1 MNNKIEKA
9 LEFATQAHKGQLRK
23 GGQPYIV
30 HPIRVAENVKRFKE
44 SSDLDMLIAAAYLHD
59 TIEDTN
65 ITYYDIV
72 KEFGPGIASIVLE
85 LTTDEDM
92 KNELGKKRYLQIKLK
107 NMSSWALVIKLC
119 DRLDNVIDLKN
130 CNTEFR
136 NKYID
141 ETNDILDYL
150 EKNRELSKTHKTIIN
165 EIKNELKK
173 Y

>member
-9 LEFATQAHKGQLRK
+9 LEFATQANKGQLRK

-44 SSDLDMLIAAAYLHD
+44 SSELDMLIAAAYLHD
-59 TIEDTN
+59 TIEDT
-65 ITYYDIV
+65 
-72 KEFGPGIASIVLE
+72 
-85 LTTDEDM
+85 
-92 KNELGKKRYLQIKLK
+92 
-107 NMSSWALVIKLC
+107 

-130 CNTEFR
+130 CNKEFR

-165 EIKNELKK
+165 EIKNELNK